1 MDKQTFYFGV
11 VEDARS
17 DPLMLGR
24 CKVRVVGV
32 HTENRSD
39 LPTDMLPWALPLQPI
54 TSAGISGIGTSPTG
68 LVEGAWVMV
77 IFMDNAMQQPIMM
90 GTIGG
95 YNEDLPFDFDN
106 QETTETTKV
115 YDETLDP
122 KPAEEGLTPPTPE
135 SATSAGGGGLFSDIK
150 TAVSTASLP
159 GFDTTGLPVTAAS
172 QLPMVKSAVIT
183 GSKLNGVQ
191 NIAGQV
197 GEATASLS
205 SVASTIEA
213 QAKEALTSLSTAVT
227 NFTQNASKAVQ
238 GIINSVSL
246 DSIMNEL
253 KSISEQAGN
262 AIDAGIDNVATLIS
276 AGQMK
281 IDQITDEAQKAEI
294 TKKMQE
300 YLADIDA
307 ADLEK
312 ILDSGMEESS
322 FAAIKAL
329 AEEGTSMVGQTDKN
343 FIDVN
348 LTSSGTE
355 IV

>member
-1 MDKQTFYFGV
+1 MLHQGNYMGKQVFYFGV

-24 CKVRVVGV
+24 CKVRIVGV

-68 LVEGAWVMV
+68 IVEGSWVMIV
-77 IFMDNAMQQPIMM
+77 FMDQAFQQPIMM

-95 YNEDLPFDFDN
+95 YNEALPYDFDN
-106 QETTETTKV
+106 QSTVETTKV
-115 YDETLDP
+115 YDKVYDP
-122 KPAEEGLTPPTPE
+122 KPAEEGLNPPTPE
-135 SATSAGGGGLFSDIK
+135 SAMSGSGGLFSNII

-159 GFDTTGLPVTAAS
+159 GFDTTGLPV
-172 QLPMVKSAVIT
+172 SA
-183 GSKLNGVQ
+183 GSALSSVQ
-191 NIAGQV
+191 SSIGNSSIAGQI
-197 GEATASLS
+197 GDPTASLTSIASAIESAS
-205 SVASTIEA
+205 SQV
-213 QAKEALTSLSTAVT
+213 LTSLSTAVT
-227 NFTQNASKAVQ
+227 NFTENASAAVQ
-238 GIINSVSL
+238 GILNSVSL
-246 DSIMNEL
+246 DSIMDEL

-262 AIDAGIDNVATLIS
+262 VIDAGIDNVATLIS

-281 IDQITDEAQKAEI
+281 IDQIIDEGQRAEV

-307 ADLEK
+307 TDLEK
-312 ILDSGMEESS
+312 ILDEGMQESS
-322 FAAIKAL
+322 FVAVKAL
-329 AEEGTSMVGQTDKN
+329 AEEGTPMVGQTDKN
-343 FIDVN
+343 YIDVN

>member
-1 MDKQTFYFGV
+1 MDKQIFYFGV

-24 CKVRVVGV
+24 CKVRVVGL

-68 LVEGAWVMV
+68 IVEGAWVMV

-90 GTIGG
+90 GTVGG
-95 YNEDLPFDFDN
+95 YNEALPFDFDN
-106 QETTETTKV
+106 QSTTETTKV
-115 YDETLDP
+115 YDETYDP
-122 KPAEEGLTPPTPE
+122 KPAEEGLNPPTPE
-135 SATSAGGGGLFSDIK
+135 SAMSGSGGLFSSIV

-159 GFDTTGLPVTAAS
+159 GFDTTGLPTSASTALS
-172 QLPMVKSAVIT
+172 S
-183 GSKLNGVQ
+183 VQ
-191 NIAGQV
+191 SSVGNTIAGQV
-197 GEATASLS
+197 GEATASLTS
-205 SVASTIEA
+205 IATAIENA
-213 QAKEALTSLSTAVT
+213 AAEVLTSLSTAVT
-227 NFTQNASKAVQ
+227 NFSQNASAAVQ
-238 GIINSVSL
+238 GILNSVSL
-246 DSIMNEL
+246 DSIMDEL

-281 IDQITDEAQKAEI
+281 IDQITDPAQKAEV

-312 ILDSGMEESS
+312 ILDEGMQESS
-322 FAAIKAL
+322 FAAVKAL
-329 AEEGTSMVGQTDKN
+329 AEEGTPMVGQTDKN
-343 FIDVN
+343 YIDVN

>member
-1 MDKQTFYFGV
+1 MDKQIFYFGV

-24 CKVRVVGV
+24 CKVRVVGL

-68 LVEGAWVMV
+68 IVEGAWVMV

-90 GTIGG
+90 GTVGG
-95 YNEDLPFDFDN
+95 YNEALPFDFDN
-106 QETTETTKV
+106 QATTETTKV
-115 YDETLDP
+115 YDETYDP
-122 KPAEEGLTPPTPE
+122 KPAEEGLNPPTPE
-135 SATSAGGGGLFSDIK
+135 SAMSGSGGLFSSIV

-159 GFDTTGLPVTAAS
+159 GFDTTGLPTSASTALS
-172 QLPMVKSAVIT
+172 S
-183 GSKLNGVQ
+183 VQ
-191 NIAGQV
+191 SSVGNTIAGQV
-197 GEATASLS
+197 GEATASLTS
-205 SVASTIEA
+205 IATAIENA
-213 QAKEALTSLSTAVT
+213 AAEVLTSLSTAVT
-227 NFTQNASKAVQ
+227 NFAQNASAAVQ
-238 GIINSVSL
+238 GILNSVSL
-246 DSIMNEL
+246 DSIMGEL

-281 IDQITDEAQKAEI
+281 IDQITDPAQKAEV

-312 ILDSGMEESS
+312 ILDEGMQESS
-322 FAAIKAL
+322 FAAVKAL
-329 AEEGTSMVGQTDKN
+329 AEEGTPMVGQTDKN
-343 FIDVN
+343 YIDVN